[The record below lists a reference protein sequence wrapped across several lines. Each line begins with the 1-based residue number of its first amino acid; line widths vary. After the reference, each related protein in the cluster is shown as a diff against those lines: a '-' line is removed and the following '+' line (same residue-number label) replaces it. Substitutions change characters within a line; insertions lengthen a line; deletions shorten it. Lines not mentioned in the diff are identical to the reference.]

1 MSNFF
6 VVCLYLACD
15 SFGVIWQPTTGTG
28 NAPTGRVSSRLIA
41 SAESSL
47 EAMIREKSR
56 NKINK
61 EC

>member
-15 SFGVIWQPTTGTG
+15 SFGVIWQPTTG
-28 NAPTGRVSSRLIA
+28 NVRVSSRLIA
-41 SAESSL
+41 SAAESSL

-56 NKINK
+56 NKIKK

>member
-15 SFGVIWQPTTGTG
+15 SFGVIWQPTTG
-28 NAPTGRVSSRLIA
+28 NVRVTSRLIA